1 MKNGHMKSG
10 KTTKPALLWLKRRR
24 RFIHLCFV
32 YAGAVLN
39 AFPRWLVFLLLVV
52 WEKAR
57 LPGRRRL
64 AVAYQPYAVEFLANH
79 PSQHFSENLKRWVPE
94 ASAQV
99 LLGIGA
105 YGEAGAAIFEEVALH
120 SVETAIVVARAR
132 FELGRFKEARDVVSA
147 CASRVDLQWTSE
159 LAFLKAMLDIIDG
172 DEAAAFTS
180 ISKACRIAFRFMRP
194 HQNLASRPSSDYM
207 PNYLDVLSGAP
218 GRLYDLCNFTG
229 ERTTHVGRGDI
240 GVRLY
245 ARALAAQAQLRSLPP
260 PPLSPELAQLLK
272 DLEIPFEELRIIPE
286 EWTTQI
292 GHLGM
297 LDILFRMRELG
308 WWSGRPVI
316 VTRSGLIANEA
327 FFRLFAH
334 FGKVL
339 VIGENVSELVAEE
352 LLSLQRWCGM
362 NFNAFRM
369 PNGEVVAWQEAG
381 ALAIAQWE
389 CEGRGHPLRD
399 EYDRVYGSSTEAAG
413 QMRRFRESSGMK
425 FDDWYVCMHTRDA
438 SHYFEL
444 SGTGQTHRN
453 SPIESYLEAIR
464 LVTDR
469 GGWVIRLGGPNSPK
483 LPALERTIDYA
494 LSDFR
499 SELMD
504 ISLIRN
510 AKAFIGTTSG
520 LTNVA
525 ISFGI
530 PSALVNCI
538 TTDAQLWNSN
548 VRFALKP
555 VRLANGKMLTQSQL
569 TSSPWRWR
577 VFDAAVLGRNGGHP
591 DVNTPD
597 EIAAAFKEVDALA
610 SGRSAEFERE
620 FDAEPLL
627 SRWTEQLA
635 LPHFYGTSRPS
646 LYYLGKYETE
656 YLADTDGRI
665 EQAIGQG
672 MVQADGARQRVVNG

>member
-1 MKNGHMKSG
+1 MRSHSWQ
-10 KTTKPALLWLKRRR
+10 TD
-24 RFIHLCFV
+24 
-32 YAGAVLN
+32 
-39 AFPRWLVFLLLVV
+39 
-52 WEKAR
+52 
-57 LPGRRRL
+57 
-64 AVAYQPYAVEFLANH
+64 
-79 PSQHFSENLKRWVPE
+79 PSQHFSENLKRWLPE

-99 LLGIGA
+99 LFGIGA
-105 YGEAGAAIFEEVALH
+105 YREAGAATFEEVALR
-120 SVETAIVVARAR
+120 SVEMAMVVARAR
-132 FELGRFKEARDVVSA
+132 FELGRFKEARDVISA
-147 CASRVDLQWTSE
+147 CTSRVDLQCTSE

-172 DEAAAFTS
+172 DEAAALAS
-180 ISKACRIAFRFMRP
+180 ISMGCRTDFRFMRP
-194 HQNLASRPSSDYM
+194 HQNLAARPSSDYM
-207 PNYLDVLSGAP
+207 PNYLDVVCGAP
-218 GRLYDLCNFTG
+218 GKLHDLCNLTG

-245 ARALAAQAQLRSLPP
+245 ARALAAQEQLRDLPP
-260 PPLSPELAQLLK
+260 PPLSTELGQLLD

-308 WWSGRPVI
+308 WWSGKPLV
-316 VTRSGLIANEA
+316 VTRSEKIANQA
-327 FFRLFAH
+327 FLRLFER

-339 VIGENVSELVAEE
+339 AIGKNVSDLVAEE

-389 CEGRGHPLRD
+389 HEGRGHPLRD
-399 EYDRVYGSSTEAAG
+399 EYDRIYGSSAEAAG
-413 QMRRFRESSGMK
+413 QMRRFCEEFGMK
-425 FDDWYVCMHTRDA
+425 TDDWYVCLHTRDA

-453 SPIESYLEAIR
+453 SPIESYLDAIR

-469 GGWVIRLGGPNSPK
+469 GGWVIKLGGPNSPK

-504 ISLIRN
+504 VSLIRN
-510 AKAFIGTTSG
+510 AKGFIGTTSG

-530 PSALVNCI
+530 PSAIVNCI

-555 VRLANGKMLTQSQL
+555 VRLADGKMLTQSQL
-569 TSSPWRWR
+569 TSSPWRWC
-577 VFDAAVLGRNGGHP
+577 VFDAAVLGRSGGRP
-591 DVNTPD
+591 EVNTPD

-610 SGRSAEFERE
+610 SGQSTEFERE
-620 FDAEPLL
+620 FDAGPLL

-646 LYYLGKYETE
+646 LYYLRKYETE
-656 YLADTDGRI
+656 FLADADDRGRQRN

-672 MVQADGARQRVVNG
+672 MAQADDARQRVFNG